1 MRTITIT
8 IPDDIHDHAANVA
21 RHRHGSAE
29 EYLAD
34 LLTAAVRRDVLDEN
48 HRDMPVTGEDVG
60 GNLRVDHGDDRRPR
74 RSRGW

>member
-1 MRTITIT
+1 MRTITID

-21 RHRHGSAE
+21 RLRHGSAE

-34 LLTAAVRRDVLDEN
+34 LLTAAVRREVLSEID
-48 HRDMPVTGEDVG
+48 RDMPVAGEDVG
-60 GNLRVDHGDDRRPR
+60 GNLRIDHGDERRSR